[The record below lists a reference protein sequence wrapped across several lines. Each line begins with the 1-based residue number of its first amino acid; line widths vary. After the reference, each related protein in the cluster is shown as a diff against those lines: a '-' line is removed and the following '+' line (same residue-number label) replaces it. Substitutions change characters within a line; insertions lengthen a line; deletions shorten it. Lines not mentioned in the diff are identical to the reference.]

1 MEARGFDMKKV
12 FGFYIIIAVSLVVMS
27 CLGVFYFCKELVVF
41 DYVNGNYKL
50 FVGHLIKYVAIWFG
64 CGWALRFITATLRAA
79 IIWRRDL

>member
-27 CLGVFYFCKELVVF
+27 GLGIFYFCKELVVF

-50 FVGHLIKYVAIWFG
+50 FAGHLIKYVVIWFG
-64 CGWALRFITATLRAA
+64 CGWALQFITAALRAT
-79 IIWRRDL
+79 IIWRRDR